1 MDLISF
7 LWGGIAAIYILL
19 AWIHLLIYGLYRGE
33 RSQLFFVMG
42 AAFAVL
48 MAWVELRAMKT
59 SLSISQIKTL
69 LLIGHFALSGII
81 VSIILFLHY
90 YLKSG
95 RRWLVL
101 LAVSARL
108 LTYVIALIV
117 PEPYN
122 YQNIELIVPTPF
134 LDGQFS
140 VPIGAKSWRTLVGTF
155 SCLMFLWA
163 SIDVTYEI
171 WRRRGFQK
179 GMIVSFSNCIF
190 SILILNSNLF
200 GVVGYFGT
208 SPANFFTLPLFSVYF
223 LGVALAMSFEISRE
237 MIQASRL
244 TRKLEEKERSFSL
257 AVKAAGL
264 DVWFYDYLN
273 GQFWL
278 SPFVRQLLRFPP
290 DSTITLEML
299 LERVEESDRNTLREA
314 IARVADTSDSLSVE
328 YRVRYEDDT
337 LHWINSIGEV
347 DFGKDGR
354 PLVLRGVSLDIT
366 QRKLAE
372 DAARNLSGM
381 LINAQEEERTRL
393 ARELHDDLGQRIAH
407 HAIELGLI
415 GDKPPSDPEQFR
427 SRIDAI
433 SEQVAIISS
442 NLSTLSH
449 TLHPANLKRLGL
461 VPAMRGLCR
470 DISSAHEIAIDFRT
484 LDSRLFGLTIPDDT
498 ALCLYRITQEALRNV
513 IRHSQATQ
521 VTVDMSIVDNRID
534 LLIIDD
540 GVGFNRVEVA
550 WKRSLGLT
558 SMQERTR
565 LVGGAFSIQ
574 TGNGEGTTIH
584 VSVPVSG
591 SRSIS
596 ERD

>member
-19 AWIHLLIYGLYRGE
+19 AWIHLLIYGLYGGE
-33 RSQLFFVMG
+33 RSQLFFVLG

-48 MAWVELRAMKT
+48 MALVELKAMKM
-59 SLSISQIKTL
+59 SPSVSQLRLL
-69 LLIGHFALSGII
+69 LLIGHIAVSGII

-90 YLKSG
+90 YLKAG

-101 LAVSARL
+101 LTASSRL
-108 LTYVIALIV
+108 LVFVILIIV

-122 YQNIELIVPTPF
+122 YQNIELIVPAPF
-134 LDGQFS
+134 LDGQFP
-140 VPIGAKSWRTLVGTF
+140 VPIGGKSWRTLVGTF

-163 SIDVTYEI
+163 SLDITYEI
-171 WRRRGFQK
+171 WRRHRLQK
-179 GMIVSFSNCIF
+179 GMIVSFSNLVF
-190 SILILNSNLF
+190 SVLILNSNIF
-200 GVVGYFGT
+200 GIVSYFGT
-208 SPANFFTLPLFSVYF
+208 SPPNFFTLPIYSVYF

-264 DVWFYDYLN
+264 EVWSYDYLS

-278 SPFVRQLLRFPP
+278 SPLVQQLLRLPP
-290 DSTITLEML
+290 DSSVTLEVL

-314 IARVADTSDSLSVE
+314 IARVTDASDSLSVE

-372 DAARNLSGM
+372 EGARNLSGM
-381 LINAQEEERTRL
+381 LIKAQEEERTRL

-407 HAIELGLI
+407 HAIEIGLI
-415 GDKPPSDPEQFR
+415 GNKPPEDPELFR

-433 SEQVAIISS
+433 NEQVSIISS

-484 LDSRLFGLTIPDDT
+484 LDSRLWGLSIPDDA
-498 ALCLYRITQEALRNV
+498 ALCLYRITQESLRNV
-513 IRHSQATQ
+513 IRHSQATH

-540 GVGFNRVEVA
+540 GVGFNREEVA

-584 VSVPVSG
+584 VSVPVLG

>member
-19 AWIHLLIYGLYRGE
+19 AWIHLLIYGLYGGE
-33 RSQLFFVMG
+33 RSQLFFVLG

-48 MAWVELRAMKT
+48 MALVELKAMKM
-59 SLSISQIKTL
+59 SPSVSQLRLL
-69 LLIGHFALSGII
+69 LLIGHIAVSGII

-90 YLKSG
+90 YLKAG

-101 LAVSARL
+101 LTASSRL
-108 LTYVIALIV
+108 LVFVILIIV

-122 YQNIELIVPTPF
+122 YQNIELIVPAPF
-134 LDGQFS
+134 LDGQFP
-140 VPIGAKSWRTLVGTF
+140 VPIGGKSWRTLVGTF

-163 SIDVTYEI
+163 SLDVTYQI
-171 WRRRGFQK
+171 WRRHRLQK
-179 GMIVSFSNCIF
+179 GMIVSFSNLVF
-190 SILILNSNLF
+190 SVLILNSNIF
-200 GVVGYFGT
+200 GIVSYFGT
-208 SPANFFTLPLFSVYF
+208 SPPNFFTLPLYSVYF

-264 DVWFYDYLN
+264 EVWSYDYLS

-278 SPFVRQLLRFPP
+278 SPLVQQLLRLPP
-290 DSTITLEML
+290 DSSVTLEVF

-314 IARVADTSDSLSVE
+314 IARVTDASDSLSVE

-372 DAARNLSGM
+372 EGARNLSGM
-381 LINAQEEERTRL
+381 LIKAQEEERTRL

-407 HAIELGLI
+407 HAIEIGLI
-415 GDKPPSDPEQFR
+415 GNKPPEDPELFR

-433 SEQVAIISS
+433 NEQVSIISS

-484 LDSRLFGLTIPDDT
+484 LDSRLWGLSIPDDA

-540 GVGFNRVEVA
+540 GVGFNREEVA

-558 SMQERTR
+558 SMQERAR

-584 VSVPVSG
+584 VSVPVLG

>member
-19 AWIHLLIYGLYRGE
+19 AWIHLLIYGLYGGE
-33 RSQLFFVMG
+33 RSQLFFVLG

-48 MAWVELRAMKT
+48 MALVELKAMKM
-59 SLSISQIKTL
+59 SPSVSQLRLL
-69 LLIGHFALSGII
+69 LLIGHIAVSGII

-90 YLKSG
+90 YLKAG

-101 LAVSARL
+101 LTASSRL
-108 LTYVIALIV
+108 LVFVILIIV

-122 YQNIELIVPTPF
+122 YQNIELIVPAPF
-134 LDGQFS
+134 LDGQFP
-140 VPIGAKSWRTLVGTF
+140 VPIGGKSWRTLVGTF

-163 SIDVTYEI
+163 SLDVTYQI
-171 WRRRGFQK
+171 WRRHRLQK
-179 GMIVSFSNCIF
+179 GMIVSFSNLVF
-190 SILILNSNLF
+190 SVLILNSNLF
-200 GVVGYFGT
+200 GIVSYFGT
-208 SPANFFTLPLFSVYF
+208 SPPNFFTLPIYSVYF

-264 DVWFYDYLN
+264 EVWSYDYLS

-278 SPFVRQLLRFPP
+278 SPLVQQLLRLPP
-290 DSTITLEML
+290 DSSVTLEVF

-314 IARVADTSDSLSVE
+314 IARVTDASDSLSVE

-337 LHWINSIGEV
+337 LHWINSMGEV

-372 DAARNLSGM
+372 EGARNLSGM
-381 LINAQEEERTRL
+381 LIKAQEEERTRL

-540 GVGFNRVEVA
+540 GVGFNREEVA

-584 VSVPVSG
+584 VSVPVLG